1 MDKKT
6 PEVGL
11 NESGEKDE
19 FKTRLIPEQAK
30 QPVAPIASSSPYF
43 SQPSSVDL
51 LSVYSIK
58 SKIGVG
64 GMGSVYLALDRRLGR
79 YVAIKRLKA
88 ELRDELAVR
97 RRFLHEAKAAAALNN
112 VHIVHIYSI
121 GEDSAGPYIVM
132 EYVESALPKTD
143 ISGPCPPQSLEQY
156 VNQNGPFKL
165 DDALSFLLKIGHAI
179 EAAHAGGVIHRDLKP
194 SNILMDAAGEPKIVD
209 FGLARLT
216 RPDEVSDLT
225 VKGDKFISLGYGAP
239 EQESDAT
246 LSDERADVYGLGAL
260 LYFSLSGKNPRFF
273 REEDL
278 PTSVRPL
285 VCKALA
291 TERAMRYQTVASFDA
306 ALTALLVE
314 AKTERPTVKT
324 TWRCK
329 WCDTINPLSTRF
341 CGECGWDGRELCREC
356 GEDQQVGT
364 LFCGV
369 CGANAREYESTFIM
383 LRKIRNAIESHQ
395 YEWAVNVASQPMTFD
410 PVGPN
415 GRQMR
420 QEIQS
425 LGETAQKRHQRREQ
439 LRAIIATEMAAENF
453 ERARR
458 FIQEFRELSSS
469 QDAFFDELSSIPA
482 KILTRDL
489 LRVNQAFMAK
499 DWDLGERLL
508 YTMSMVDDDGM
519 PERARLLRVLGRH
532 KRHSVLAKFVGITSF
547 LAVLYLLITPVMIR
561 LDLPGARAIGRP
573 MLQLSRM
580 PRIGAA
586 ITGYLSLW
594 DVKNFEEYFSGKEK
608 IEPVS
613 LCVNEDKALTPTLS
627 LLQKEFNLQMKAVEN
642 DLSITEKEW
651 AGEYVRA
658 LTKLREQSRADGS
671 FDGWKLVD
679 QELMRFSESR
689 VLLPESTKVASILAS
704 TQATFRLLRDKRRA
718 PIFRKQVAV
727 TRAYIEDLHSHVTE
741 LTKSG
746 EMTEAE
752 FFSGI
757 LKSTYSD
764 PRYLDAEAALAQ
776 YDARNPE
783 GTISNYNEIVAES
796 HQSDIILNP
805 RNQYEEAHRKAVDD
819 YASAVE
825 RWQSDYLKALEELS
839 GQRQREGDFIG
850 LQLSSAEMSR
860 FELNREVSESIALSE
875 STHLNQLRDRFRKQ
889 RVSIEDSF
897 ANAVVSAA
905 NTFDETLAE
914 LASRHTK
921 AGEIE
926 AAALAMS
933 ERRHLAT
940 RSEVVAS
947 RERLATKN
955 KTHPRK

>member
-1 MDKKT
+1 MDQKSA
-6 PEVGL
+6 EAAL
-11 NESGEKDE
+11 NESDEREE
-19 FKTRLIPEQAK
+19 FKTRIIPEQAK

-43 SQPSSVDL
+43 SSPGSVDL

-64 GMGSVYLALDRRLGR
+64 GMGSVYLALDKRLGR

-121 GEDSAGPYIVM
+121 GEDSEGPYIVM

-143 ISGPCPPQSLEQY
+143 VSGPCPPQALEHY
-156 VNQNGPFKL
+156 VDQNGPFKL
-165 DDALSFLLKIGHAI
+165 DDALSFMLKIGHAI

-216 RPDEVSDLT
+216 RPDEVSELT

-260 LYFSLSGKNPRFF
+260 LYFSLTGKNPRFF

-285 VCKALA
+285 ICRALA
-291 TERAMRYQTVASFDA
+291 TDRAMRFQTVASFDA

-341 CGECGWDGRELCREC
+341 CGECGWDGRELCPEC

-364 LFCGV
+364 PFCGV
-369 CGANAREYESTFIM
+369 CGANAREYESAFTM
-383 LRKIRNAIESHQ
+383 LRKIRNAVESHQ
-395 YEWAVNVASQPMTFD
+395 YEWAVNFASQPMTFD

-415 GRQMR
+415 GRQIR
-420 QEIQS
+420 EEIQS
-425 LGETAQKRHQRREQ
+425 LGATARKRHQRREQ
-439 LRAIIATEMAAENF
+439 LRSIIATEMTAENY
-453 ERARR
+453 ERAER
-458 FIQEFRELSSS
+458 FIQEFRELSAS
-469 QDAFFDELSSIPA
+469 QEAFSDELSSIPA
-482 KILTRDL
+482 KVQKRDL
-489 LRVNQAFMAK
+489 LRVHQAFLAQ
-499 DWDLGERLL
+499 DWDLGERLIRS
-508 YTMSMVDDDGM
+508 MGMVDDEAM
-519 PERARLLRVLGRH
+519 PVRARLLRVLRRH
-532 KRHSVLAKFVGITSF
+532 KQHAVLAKFVGIAS
-547 LAVLYLLITPVMIR
+547 LIIVLYLLITPVMIR
-561 LDLPGARAIGRP
+561 LDMPGARVLGGP
-573 MLQLSRM
+573 VLQLSRS
-580 PRIGAA
+580 PRMGAA
-586 ITGYLSLW
+586 ITSYLSLW
-594 DVKNFEEYFSGKEK
+594 NVKNLEKYFSGRGNS
-608 IEPVS
+608 EPVS
-613 LCVNEDKALTPTLS
+613 LHVNEVEALPPTLS
-627 LLQKEFNLQMKAVEN
+627 LLQKEFKLQIKAVEN
-642 DLSITEKEW
+642 ELSIIEKEW
-651 AGEYVRA
+651 ADDYVRA
-658 LTKLREQSRADGS
+658 LTVLREQNQAAGN
-671 FDGWKLVD
+671 FEGWKLID

-689 VLLPESTKVASILAS
+689 ALLSESTKTPSILAP
-704 TQATFRLLRDKRRA
+704 TQTTFRALRDKRRA

-727 TRAYIEDLHSHVTE
+727 TRAYVEDLIRNVTE
-741 LTKSG
+741 LTKNSK
-746 EMTEAE
+746 MDEAE
-752 FFSGI
+752 SFNEI
-757 LKSTYSD
+757 LKNTYSE
-764 PRYLDAEAALAQ
+764 PRYLDAEASLAQ

-783 GTISNYNEIVAES
+783 EALSNYSGSMEES
-796 HQSDIILNP
+796 TLSDVILEP
-805 RNQYEEAHRKAVDD
+805 RTQYEQTLRKATADL
-819 YASAVE
+819 ASAVE
-825 RWQSDYLKALEELS
+825 RWQADYLNALEELS

-850 LQLSSAEMSR
+850 LQLSRAEMGR
-860 FELNREVSESIALSE
+860 FELDRRIPEAIDLSE
-875 STHLNQLRDRFRKQ
+875 SNHLNQLRDRFRKQ
-889 RVSIEDSF
+889 GISIEDNF

-914 LASRHTK
+914 LASRQTK

-933 ERRHLAT
+933 ERRHLAM
-940 RSEVVAS
+940 RSEVVIS
-947 RERLATKN
+947 RDRLATKT
-955 KTHPRK
+955 KMQSRK